1 MAKTRTNTLYVC
13 SHCGAKSHKWV
24 GQCSSC
30 DSWNTLDLVT
40 TRGGSPA
47 LPGDVVAPV
56 RLAEVVTKASERY
69 QTGLSELDRV
79 LGGGIVPGSV
89 VLLGGEPGIGKS
101 TLALQALGRLSS
113 HHETLYVSAE
123 ESLEQLALRYQR
135 LGLKSQE
142 LTALCDG
149 QLENLIAELDK
160 KLYGVLVIDSIQ
172 TLRTQGLESSPGSV
186 GQVRECADRLVI
198 EAKRRG
204 IAIILIGHVTKDG
217 ALAGPKTLEHLVDT
231 VLYFEGDTS
240 SRFRLVRAWKN
251 RFGSVNEVGVFAM
264 EANGLKAVKNPSAIF
279 LSGTQTESSGTAIF
293 VSQDGSRPMLVE
305 VQALVDQSSLG
316 NPRRLSVGYETH
328 RLNMLLAI
336 LHRHAG
342 ISLLD
347 QDVFVNVAGGLRVL
361 ETGAD
366 LAVAAAII
374 SSFSNR
380 AIDRRTVFFGE
391 LGLSGEVRPVP
402 RGEGRVAES
411 AKLGFSRLVIPAA
424 NKLESR
430 KVVEGLSV
438 VALRSAAEL
447 NEVVREQRDQA

>member
-1 MAKTRTNTLYVC
+1 M
-13 SHCGAKSHKWV
+13 
-24 GQCSSC
+24 GQCSGC
-30 DSWNTLDLVT
+30 GSWNTLDLVKAT
-40 TRGGSPA
+40 GSSTG
-47 LPGDVVAPV
+47 LSSDSVAPV
-56 RLAEVVTKASERY
+56 RLADVVTGNSERL

-79 LGGGIVPGSV
+79 LGGGLVPGSV
-89 VLLGGEPGIGKS
+89 VLIGGEPGIGKS
-101 TLALQALGRLSS
+101 TLALQALGCLSS
-113 HHETLYVSAE
+113 TRETLYVSAE
-123 ESLEQLALRYQR
+123 ESLEQLALRYER
-135 LGLKSQE
+135 LGLSSQD
-142 LTALCDG
+142 LIALCDG
-149 QLENLIAELDK
+149 QLETLIAELDRK
-160 KLYGVLVIDSIQ
+160 SYGVVVVDSIQ
-172 TLRTQGLESSPGSV
+172 TLRTQELESSPGSV

-204 IAIILIGHVTKDG
+204 LPIILIGHVTKEG

-231 VLYFEGDTS
+231 VLYFEGDTT

-264 EANGLKAVKNPSAIF
+264 EPEGLKAVKNPSAIF
-279 LSGTQTESSGTAIF
+279 LSGTQIESAGTAIF

-347 QDVFVNVAGGLRVL
+347 QDVFVNVAGGLRVI

-374 SSFSNR
+374 SSFSNKP
-380 AIDRRTVFFGE
+380 IDRRTVFFGE

-402 RGEGRVAES
+402 RGEERVAES
-411 AKLGFSRLVIPAA
+411 TKLGFSRLVIPAA

-430 KVVEGLSV
+430 KVVEGVSV
-438 VALRSAAEL
+438 VALRSAIEL
-447 NEVVREQRDQA
+447 NSVVQEREG